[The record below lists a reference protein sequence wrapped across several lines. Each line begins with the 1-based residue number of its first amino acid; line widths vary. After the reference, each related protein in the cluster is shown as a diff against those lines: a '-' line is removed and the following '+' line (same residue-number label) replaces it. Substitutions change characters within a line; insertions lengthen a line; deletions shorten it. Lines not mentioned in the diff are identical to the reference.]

1 VCAEALTSTYLHS
14 LLAQVDKVMESSSV
28 QKALNGVDQQLSW
41 LQQHPQGKVLWDI
54 GSKLVR
60 GGAEQQAPDEQV
72 TIEDLRRQLTSLQV
86 MESAQ
91 MDPCKFLATPAWHV
105 LAADLMPLASGKS
118 CSERLV
124 FVIAAGSILA
134 AHAQRQQ
141 QQQQADKL
149 YLQQLLLQLQTLA
162 TDPAPGVR
170 CAVAA
175 VASKLLSQGAYNS
188 ISSIARKS
196 DDSMASSPGVTT
208 TAAPDNAAPGCSAG
222 GLSSVT
228 SSGTLSLPSTASA
241 VLQDCLQRLQ
251 LDACVSVAEAAKAEG
266 SLCGSAE
273 GDAGAAVAAAAAADA
288 ADLASTQA
296 AAGIAAGAE
305 SRPQAVAEAADL
317 L

>member
-1 VCAEALTSTYLHS
+1 
-14 LLAQVDKVMESSSV
+14 MESSSV
-28 QKALNGVDQQLSW
+28 QSALNGVDQQLTW

-60 GGAEQQAPDEQV
+60 GGAEQQAPEEQV
-72 TIEDLRRQLTSLQV
+72 TIDDLRRQLTSLQV

-91 MDPCKFLATPAWHV
+91 MDPCKFLATPAWHL
-105 LAADLMPLASGKS
+105 LAADLMPLASSNS

-124 FVIAAGSILA
+124 FVVAAGSILA

-141 QQQQADKL
+141 QQELQQAGEL
-149 YLQQLLLQLQTLA
+149 YLQQLLRQLQKLA
-162 TDPAPGVR
+162 ADPAPGVR

-175 VASKLLSQGAYNS
+175 VASKLLSQGAYHNMGSIRRNS
-188 ISSIARKS
+188 
-196 DDSMASSPGVTT
+196 DGSMASSPGVNS
-208 TAAPDNAAPGCSAG
+208 TAAHDSVVTGCSAG
-222 GLSSVT
+222 GFSSVT
-228 SSGTLSLPSTASA
+228 SSGTLALPSTASA

-251 LDACVSVAEAAKAEG
+251 RDACVSVAEAAKAEG

-273 GDAGAAVAAAAAADA
+273 DDAGAAVAAAAAADA

-296 AAGIAAGAE
+296 AAAVSADAE
-305 SRPQAVAEAADL
+305 TRPQAAAEAADL